1 MVDRNRAFLAFVL
14 IAGLSG
20 TLAAHAENGSQGWL
34 RYAPPSAAG
43 IPSSY
48 QSMPAAIVKLD
59 SSELAASAQ
68 SEMLRGVRSML
79 GRTLR
84 VEATLPNEDAWVLGT
99 TEELHAAF
107 PQYRAPSLGAEGFAV
122 SVVEAHGRHAWL
134 IAGADP
140 RGILYGTFHV
150 LSGIGR
156 GESFAALAGS
166 ESPAAPVR
174 WVNQWDNLNGT
185 IERGFAGRSIFF
197 DNGSVRTDLT
207 RAGDYAR
214 LLASVG
220 INGCTINNVNADPKI
235 LTPEMMRGVARIADQ
250 FRPWGVRLSIS

>member
-59 SSELAASAQ
+59 ASELAASAQ

-84 VEATLPNEDAWVLGT
+84 VEATPPSGDAWVLGT
-99 TEELHAAF
+99 TDELRAAF
-107 PQYRAPSLGAEGFAV
+107 PQYRAPSLGPEGFAV
-122 SVVEAHGRHAWL
+122 SVLEAQGHHAWL
-134 IAGADP
+134 IAGADA
-140 RGILYGTFHV
+140 RGILYG
-150 LSGIGR
+150 
-156 GESFAALAGS
+156 
-166 ESPAAPVR
+166 
-174 WVNQWDNLNGT
+174 
-185 IERGFAGRSIFF
+185 
-197 DNGSVRTDLT
+197 
-207 RAGDYAR
+207 
-214 LLASVG
+214 
-220 INGCTINNVNADPKI
+220 
-235 LTPEMMRGVARIADQ
+235 
-250 FRPWGVRLSIS
+250 